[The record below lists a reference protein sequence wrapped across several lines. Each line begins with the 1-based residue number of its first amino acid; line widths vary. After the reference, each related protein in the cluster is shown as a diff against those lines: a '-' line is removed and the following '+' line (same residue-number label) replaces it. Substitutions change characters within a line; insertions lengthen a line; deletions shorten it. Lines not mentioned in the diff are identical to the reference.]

1 MEEQYK
7 EELQDR
13 LTKCIEVVDSLE
25 STKAW
30 QILLED
36 TKKQQDQ
43 IDRNWQD
50 VGDDKMATLKSLKRA
65 TMHVMAIPDQYR
77 QEKETIIK
85 ELETINNPESEI
97 VKDYDSE

>member
-1 MEEQYK
+1 
-7 EELQDR
+7 
-13 LTKCIEVVDSLE
+13 
-25 STKAW
+25 
-30 QILLED
+30 
-36 TKKQQDQ
+36 
-43 IDRNWQD
+43 
-50 VGDDKMATLKSLKRA
+50 MATLKSLKRA